1 MLFHPFLI
9 EMDEM
14 EKVIFK
20 KKYVDF
26 VAFTIVI
33 RVQDPIWRY
42 VDLKSSTSNNAFLL
56 KVFNIFPPITS
67 PRLSR

>member
-9 EMDEM
+9 EMREM

-26 VAFTIVI
+26 MIGI
-33 RVQDPIWRY
+33 LVQDPIWRY
-42 VDLKSSTSNNAFLL
+42 VDLKSCTSNNAFL
-56 KVFNIFPPITS
+56 
-67 PRLSR
+67 